1 MSFSIVFYTNDSPVN
16 RIDKDL
22 TSVVTATG
30 TLRDGASILNPEI
43 EIESPLTPTIVA
55 AINYAH
61 IEVFNRYYF
70 VTDIKTEINGL
81 WVVSMHVDVLM
92 TYKDEI
98 RAQDAVVARQENY
111 PNYNMYLDDGWF
123 MAYQNPYIQTK
134 VFSNPTPFETQ
145 EFVLVIA
152 GS

>member
-1 MSFSIVFYTNDSPVN
+1 MSFSIVFSTNTSPVN
-16 RIDKDL
+16 RIDKEL
-22 TSVVTATG
+22 TTVITVTG
-30 TLRDGASILNPEI
+30 TLRDGASILNPEV
-43 EIESPLTPTIVA
+43 EIESALTESIVGD
-55 AINYAH
+55 INYAY
-61 IEVFNRYYF
+61 IEVFGRYYF

-92 TYKDEI
+92 TYKDAI
-98 RAQDAVVARQENY
+98 RQQNAVVARQEAI
-111 PNYNMYLDDGWF
+111 YNMYLDDGWF
-123 MAYQNPYIQTK
+123 MSYQNPYIQTK

>member
-1 MSFSIVFYTNDSPVN
+1 MSFSIVFSTNARPFN
-16 RIDKDL
+16 RIDEEL
-22 TSVVTATG
+22 TTVITATG

-43 EIESPLTPTIVA
+43 EIESALTESIVGN
-55 AINYAH
+55 INYAY
-61 IEVFNRYYF
+61 IEVFGRYYF

-92 TYKDEI
+92 TYKDAI
-98 RAQDAVVARQENY
+98 RGQNAVVARQEEQ
-111 PNYNMYLDDGWF
+111 YNMYLDDGWF
-123 MAYQNPYIQTK
+123 MAYQNPYVQTK

>member
-1 MSFSIVFYTNDSPVN
+1 MSFNIVFYTNASPVN

-22 TSVVTATG
+22 TTVVTAIG

-43 EIESPLTPTIVA
+43 EIETALTPAIVA
-55 AINYAH
+55 AINYAY
-61 IEVFNRYYF
+61 IEVFNRYYL

-92 TYKDEI
+92 TYKTQI
-98 RAQDAVVARQENY
+98 RLQSAVVARQEEV
-111 PNYNMYLDDGWF
+111 YNMYLDDGWF
-123 MAYQNPYIQTK
+123 MSYQNPYIQTK

>member
-1 MSFSIVFYTNDSPVN
+1 MSFNIVFSTNSSPVN

-22 TSVVTATG
+22 TTVITVTG
-30 TLRDGASILNPEI
+30 TLRDGVSILNPEI
-43 EIESPLTPTIVA
+43 EIESGLTEDLVGT
-55 AINYAH
+55 INYAY

-81 WVVSMHVDVLM
+81 WIVSMHVDVLM

-98 RAQDAVVARQENY
+98 REQNAVVARQEET
-111 PNYNMYLDDGWF
+111 YNMYLDDGWF
-123 MAYQNPYIQTK
+123 MAYQDPYIQTK
-134 VFSNPTPFETQ
+134 LFSNPTPFETQ

>member
-1 MSFSIVFYTNDSPVN
+1 MSFSIVFYTNTSPVN
-16 RIDKDL
+16 RVDK
-22 TSVVTATG
+22 TISTVVTATG
-30 TLRDGASILNPEI
+30 DLRSGASILNPEV
-43 EIESPLTPTIVA
+43 EIENNLSPSVVS
-55 AINYAH
+55 AINYAY
-61 IEVFNRYYF
+61 IAVFGRYYY
-70 VTDIKTEINGL
+70 VTDIRTEVNGL

-92 TYKDEI
+92 TYKTQI
-98 RAQDAVVARQENY
+98 RSQNAVVARQETY